1 MPTPPHGNFVAS
13 YLAGIER
20 LALALGGIPV
30 WEVLPSSFAE
40 TAGLKFGDIVLTVN
54 CTPTPT
60 FEDFL
65 LAGAL
70 HLENLEF
77 TVFRNGQE
85 LTLRVDEPVEL

>member
-1 MPTPPHGNFVAS
+1 MRSQQHESFIAS
-13 YLAGIER
+13 YLAGLER
-20 LALALGGIPV
+20 LAAALGGIPV
-30 WEVLPSSFAE
+30 WEVLPESFAE

-70 HLENLEF
+70 HLDSLEF
-77 TVFRNGQE
+77 TVFRNGRE
-85 LTLRVDEPVEL
+85 LTLRVDEPVAL